1 MFKDWHTRK
10 CKWNLADKKTQD
22 WIIEQIQSEIV
33 RIREANKKLLL
44 KNSTLQYAEN
54 TMYLAGLYKGLS
66 IVTDHVR
73 DELKELDKWADDK
86 QNDISA

>member
-1 MFKDWHTRK
+1 V
-10 CKWNLADKKTQD
+10 LANYDK
-22 WIIEQIQSEIV
+22 IIEQIQAEIK

-66 IVTDHVR
+66 IITDHVR
-73 DELKELDKWADDK
+73 DELNELDKWADDK

>member
-1 MFKDWHTRK
+1 M
-10 CKWNLADKKTQD
+10 LANYDK
-22 WIIEQIQSEIV
+22 IIEQIQAEIV

-54 TMYLAGLYKGLS
+54 TMYLAGLYMGLS
-66 IVTDHVR
+66 IVTDNVR

>member
-1 MFKDWHTRK
+1 M
-10 CKWNLADKKTQD
+10 LANYDK
-22 WIIEQIQSEIV
+22 IIEQIQAEIV

-54 TMYLAGLYKGLS
+54 TMYLADLYKGLS

>member
-1 MFKDWHTRK
+1 M
-10 CKWNLADKKTQD
+10 LANYDK
-22 WIIEQIQSEIV
+22 IIEQIQTEIK
-33 RIREANKKLLL
+33 RIRDANKKLLL

-66 IVTDHVR
+66 IITDHVR
-73 DELKELDKWADDK
+73 DELNQLDKWAEDK